1 MLKYLM
7 KKYALS
13 RQGAKDFI
21 KAVFSC
27 MASNLVLML
36 PVSLLYLLV
45 DDLMKGVIPQS
56 HYWIYSMGMLVTLGL
71 IYFTNYIQYNDTFFL
86 TYKESEKR
94 RIGLAERLRR
104 LPLSFFGKKDLTD
117 LTNVVLNDATALE
130 HSFSHIMPQ
139 FFGAILSTCVV
150 AVGIFFYNWKMAIAS
165 LWVFPAALFIVGFSN
180 RIQTA
185 FNRKKDTAVLECA
198 DKIQECIESVRDL
211 KANTAEQRYL
221 AIVNQK
227 IKRVEKKSITAELGV
242 ALFVVL
248 AQVLLKFG
256 MATTALVGSVLLVQ
270 NELNLMVF
278 FMFLLVISRIY
289 EPMSGSLIN
298 LAAIISSKINIE
310 RMNELNTYPIQK
322 GASELSVS
330 SYDIAFSHVD
340 FSYAADEPVLS
351 DVSFIARQNE
361 VTALIGPSGGGKSTI
376 SKLAARFWDISKGT
390 ITLGGTDIQT
400 VDPEVLLQAYSIVF
414 QEVTLFNN
422 TIMENIRI
430 GKKDATDEEVIQA
443 AKEANCE
450 EFIAK
455 LPKGYQTIIGEN
467 GANLSGGERQRISI
481 ARALLK
487 NAPIILLDEAT
498 ASLDCENETQIQQAI
513 SKLIEN
519 KTVLIIA
526 HRMRT
531 VEQAD
536 HLILLKDGRI
546 QEEGTPAELLAKN
559 GLYAKMVQLQ
569 RRSSQWNIK

>member
-71 IYFTNYIQYNDTFFL
+71 IYFTNYIQYNATFFL

-150 AVGIFFYNWKMAIAS
+150 AVGIFFYNWEMAIAS

-256 MATTALVGSVLLVQ
+256 MATTALVGSVLLFQ

-298 LAAIISSKINIE
+298 LAAIISSKINIG

-322 GASELSVS
+322 GASQLSVS

-340 FSYAADEPVLS
+340 FSYDADEPVLS

-400 VDPEVLLQAYSIVF
+400 VDPEALLQAYSIVF

-430 GKKDATDEEVIQA
+430 GKKDATDEEVIEA

-481 ARALLK
+481 ARTLLK